1 MLRIIKNNWIAIT
14 FAVLVGLIYLAPNL
28 FFIISLG
35 DRYQG
40 IPMLQTANEDF
51 YIARIQEIVDG
62 HPGLGSFALYEGKE
76 QSSLTPPVA
85 EIFYAL
91 PALVLRISVI
101 NIVIASWF
109 FLPAILFLLV
119 YFLIR
124 YLTVNF
130 ASLSN
135 KFNAIAGATL
145 VTLGYDL
152 VDIKNVWLFLSGKI
166 SGGWFLLWSR
176 PVNPIMGAIFLFS
189 FLLCLCLLIK
199 QERYRRTLTVLAGV
213 FLALMV
219 GSYFFSWGIA
229 LSVTAILLAIFLL
242 EKRYALAKNLVTIL
256 LLAAGL
262 TLPYWYASWRLSQSS
277 WYQDA
282 LLRNGLFYTHYPLW
296 NKVLL
301 AALAIYGLV
310 FVCLFL
316 KRKTSNLWKE
326 RLLESMGEGKFQGWF
341 TFCLAL
347 LLGGLWALNQ
357 QVLTGRTVWPFHFVQ
372 YTIPLAIIAVIV
384 LFFNIIQK
392 KWPRVWRTTIAV
404 IIGGTLIWGG
414 FVQAKAYIGYVDY
427 YASLQ
432 AYGSALN
439 WLNRQPNDCVVLV
452 EDETTNLYNL
462 NGLVPAFT
470 HCNVFGSTWAYN
482 LLSPERRHYS
492 YLVLLRMKGVTAEM
506 IEDYVRQ
513 NRLEAVVY
521 LFPDWKS
528 LYGIKQFPDFVDTK
542 LEERLKKLPD
552 NYRQFVKEDF
562 TSELNKYRLDYV
574 LFLGPPKEEVLKQ
587 LPLLKLIWQKENIYI
602 YDFSQQKNYK

>member
-1 MLRIIKNNWIAIT
+1 MLKAIKNNWIALV
-14 FAVLVGLIYLAPNL
+14 FAVLAGLIYLAPNL
-28 FFIISLG
+28 FFIFSLG
-35 DRYQG
+35 DKYQG
-40 IPMLQTANEDF
+40 IPMMQTANEDF
-51 YIARIQEIVDG
+51 YIARIQEILDG
-62 HPGLGSFALYEGKE
+62 HPGLGSFALFEGKRGA
-76 QSSLTPPVA
+76 SLTPPAA
-85 EIFYAL
+85 EMFYAL
-91 PALVLRISVI
+91 PALLFKVSAV
-101 NIVIASWF
+101 NIVVASRF

-124 YLTVNF
+124 RLTANF

-166 SGGWFLLWSR
+166 FGGWFLLWSR

-189 FLLCLCLLIK
+189 FLLCLAVLTQRTK
-199 QERYRRTLTVLAGV
+199 RRWALTILAGI

-229 LSVTAILLAIFLL
+229 LSVLAVLLVVFLL
-242 EKRYALAKNLVTIL
+242 EKRYALAKSLTTVL
-256 LLAAGL
+256 LSAGVL
-262 TLPYWYASWRLSQSS
+262 TSPYWYNSWRLSQSP
-277 WYQDA
+277 WYEDMM
-282 LLRNGLFYTHYPLW
+282 LRNGLFLTHYPLW

-301 AALAIYGLV
+301 AALAIYGII
-310 FVCLFL
+310 FFWLFL

-326 RLLESMGEGKFQGWF
+326 CLLEPNEGFRFQNWF
-341 TFCLAL
+341 VFCLAL
-347 LLGGLWALNQ
+347 LLGGFWALNQ

-372 YTIPLAIIAVIV
+372 YTIPLAMIAVIV
-384 LFFNIIQK
+384 LFYNITSG
-392 KWPRVWRTTIAV
+392 KWPKICRTAITL
-404 IIGGTLIWGG
+404 IISGTLIWGG
-414 FVQAKAYIGYVDY
+414 FVQAKAYISYADY
-427 YASLQ
+427 YVSLQ
-432 AYGSALN
+432 EYGPALD

-452 EDETTNLYNL
+452 EDETNNLYNL

-470 HCNVFGSTWAYN
+470 HCNVYGSTWAYN
-482 LLSPERRHYS
+482 LLSPERMHYS
-492 YLVLLRMKGVTAEM
+492 YLVLLRMKGVTAET
-506 IEDYVRQ
+506 IEDYVGQ
-513 NRLEAVVY
+513 NRLEAVVH
-521 LFPDWKS
+521 LFPNWKS

-602 YDFSQQKNYK
+602 YDFPQS